1 MNEEHFAGLLL
12 EEINRARAGEPCI
25 LIVNVQH
32 DDDCPQLRGGLCQ
45 CSPDTSV
52 GRVKDQESMT
62 QRWQRTARTPPDSLS

>member
-12 EEINRARAGEPCI
+12 EAIGSARASGTGV

-45 CSPDTSV
+45 CSPETSM
-52 GRVKDQESMT
+52 GRVKDQKPSCWMHGGCLASGRQAE
-62 QRWQRTARTPPDSLS
+62 